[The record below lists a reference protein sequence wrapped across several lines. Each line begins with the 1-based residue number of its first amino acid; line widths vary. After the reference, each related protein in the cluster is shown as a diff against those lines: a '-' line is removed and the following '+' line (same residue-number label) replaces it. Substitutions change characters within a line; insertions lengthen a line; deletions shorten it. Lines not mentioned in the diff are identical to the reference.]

1 MTRRLELALHALVV
15 VEFAVDDD
23 VEPLVLV
30 GDRLI
35 ARVQVDDAEPRVS
48 EADVPVRCDP
58 EPASVRPAMV
68 EPPRGAFQHL
78 RVDGIAAGP
87 ECDDA
92 AHAGALYCT
101 RAVTDS
107 GVRAGLDG
115 VEVHRVV
122 GKPGARRQPSAI
134 EAATPARG
142 QDPAHRARNTAR
154 RMPEPS
160 PRKVRLPLA
169 RDPCRLDRTS
179 HL

>member
-58 EPASVRPAMV
+58 ESTSVRPAMG

-78 RVDGIAAGP
+78 RVAGIAAGP

-107 GVRAGLDG
+107 
-115 VEVHRVV
+115 RVV
-122 GKPGARRQPSAI
+122 GEPGARRQPSGM
-134 EAATPARG
+134 EAATPARVE
-142 QDPAHRARNTAR
+142 DRPLRAHSAACAR
-154 RMPEPS
+154 
-160 PRKVRLPLA
+160 
-169 RDPCRLDRTS
+169 
-179 HL
+179 